1 VTDPEF
7 LDLEDVLLIH
17 EEQLATYGGAAGIR
31 DQGLLE
37 SALAQPQATFGGQFV
52 HANLFAMAAA
62 YAFHIAKNQPF
73 VDGNK
78 RMGVLAAVVFLELN
92 GYIVVEPPSRFYEA
106 MIAVAE
112 RRLSRQGGP
121 GGHAARDV
129 ADDPRRHGGVGQ
141 GAGGGCQRPAQTLPN
156 GWREPPARGRQPRS
170 PAR

>member
-17 EEQLATYGGAAGIR
+17 EGQLAKYGGATGIR

-37 SALAQPQATFGGQFV
+37 SALAQPRATFGGEFV
-52 HANLFAMAAA
+52 HADLVAMAGA
-62 YAFHIAKNQPF
+62 YAFHIAQNQPF

-78 RMGVLAAVVFLELN
+78 RTGVLTAVIFLELN

-112 RRLSRQGGP
+112 RRLDKDGLAAMLRELSRPLP
-121 GGHAARDV
+121 GGAA
-129 ADDPRRHGGVGQ
+129 
-141 GAGGGCQRPAQTLPN
+141 
-156 GWREPPARGRQPRS
+156 E
-170 PAR
+170 